1 MKNSKKKWIIIGA
14 IVLIVT
20 NLTTFF
26 IGDRFSVN
34 LSGDK
39 VEISK
44 ADYNDIMKFQ
54 KLFAVRYDL
63 HKYYNGKVDDNK
75 LVSGAING
83 MTNSLKDP
91 YTVYMDQ
98 SQSKQFNT
106 QLQGNDYVGI
116 GIQVSNENN
125 KIVVDGVF
133 ANSPAEA
140 AGIKAKDVIDKV
152 NGTAVTGNDL
162 NKAVSLMRGKEGT
175 NVTISLS
182 RTGRENFDVT
192 ATRKKVA
199 YSTVTG
205 EMLDSKT
212 GYISITMFDENT
224 GDNFNKELA
233 TLKKQGMQGLILDIR
248 DNGGGLLDQS
258 VDVASNFIKKGKL
271 VTYIVDK
278 NKNKTSSYSKGGDS
292 IGMPLVV
299 LVNGNTASASEILS
313 GALKDYKA
321 GILLGEKTF
330 GKGIVQ
336 QTFDTGDNTQLK
348 ITIAKWYTPLGEN
361 IQHKGFNPDIEVKYP
376 QDLMNKPYDKSA
388 DPQLNKALEVIHS
401 KEK

>member
-1 MKNSKKKWIIIGA
+1 MKSNKKKWIIIGVL
-14 IVLIVT
+14 VLIVT
-20 NLTTFF
+20 NLTSFF
-26 IGDRFSVN
+26 IGDRLSVS
-34 LSGDK
+34 LSSDK

-44 ADYNDIMKFQ
+44 ADYNEIMKFQ

-63 HKYYNGKVDDNK
+63 YKYYNGKIDDK
-75 LVSGAING
+75 TLVKGAING

-98 SQSKQFNT
+98 SESKQFNT

-125 KIVVDGVF
+125 KIVVEGVF
-133 ANSPAEA
+133 ANSPAET
-140 AGIKAKDVIDKV
+140 AGVKAKDVIEKV

-162 NKAVSLMRGKEGT
+162 NKAVAMMRGKEGT

-182 RTGRENFDVT
+182 RTGKGNFDVT
-192 ATRKKVA
+192 AKRQKIA

-212 GYISITMFDENT
+212 GYITITMFDQNT

-233 TLKKQGMQGLILDIR
+233 SLKKQGMQGLILDIR

-278 NKNKTSSYSKGGDS
+278 NKDKNSSYSKGGS
-292 IGMPLVV
+292 AIGMPLVV

-313 GALKDYKA
+313 GALRDYKA
-321 GILLGEKTF
+321 GTLIGEKTF

-348 ITIAKWYTPLGEN
+348 ITVAKWYTPLGEN
-361 IQHKGFNPDIEVKYP
+361 IQHKGFSPDIEVKYP
-376 QDLMNKPYDKSA
+376 QELTNKPYNKST

>member
-1 MKNSKKKWIIIGA
+1 MKNSKKKWIAIGV

-20 NLTTFF
+20 NLATFF

-116 GIQVSNENN
+116 GIQVANENN
-125 KIVVDGVF
+125 KIVVEGVF
-133 ANSPAEA
+133 ANSPAES

-278 NKNKTSSYSKGGDS
+278 NKDKSSSYSKGGDS

>member
-1 MKNSKKKWIIIGA
+1 MKYSKKKWIIIGV
-14 IVLIVT
+14 IVLIIT

-125 KIVVDGVF
+125 KIVVEGVF

-140 AGIKAKDVIDKV
+140 AGIKSKDVIEKV

-162 NKAVSLMRGKEGT
+162 NKAVSMMRGKEGT

-182 RTGRENFDVT
+182 RAGRENFDVT

-233 TLKKQGMQGLILDIR
+233 TLKSQGMQGLILDIR

-278 NKNKTSSYSKGGDS
+278 NKDKSSSYSKGGDS

-376 QDLMNKPYDKSA
+376 QDLMNKPYDKNA